1 MCNHDSMASGAA
13 ELLAH
18 WGYFAIF
25 VAVILGNI
33 GFPVPEETIL
43 ALGGYMSESDRP
55 AGGVFTPG
63 GRLVSIGVADHGVS
77 MSPTHHW
84 MASGSRPR

>member
-1 MCNHDSMASGAA
+1 MASGAA

-43 ALGGYMSESDRP
+43 ALGGATWPSGERF
-55 AGGVFTPG
+55 A
-63 GRLVSIGVADHGVS
+63 SIS
-77 MSPTHHW
+77 
-84 MASGSRPR
+84 

>member
-1 MCNHDSMASGAA
+1 MASGAA

-18 WGYFAIF
+18 WSYGAIF

-43 ALGGYMSESDRP
+43 VLGGYMAQRGALRLDIVMAIGIVSAVSGD
-55 AGGVFTPG
+55 GIGYWL
-63 GRLVSIGVADHGVS
+63 GR
-77 MSPTHHW
+77 
-84 MASGSRPR
+84 R

>member
-1 MCNHDSMASGAA
+1 MASGAA

-18 WGYFAIF
+18 WGYGAIV

-43 ALGGYMSESDRP
+43 ALGGYM
-55 AGGVFTPG
+55 
-63 GRLVSIGVADHGVS
+63 
-77 MSPTHHW
+77 
-84 MASGSRPR
+84 ASGERFASIS

>member
-18 WGYFAIF
+18 WGYGAIF

-43 ALGGYMSESDRP
+43 ALGGYM
-55 AGGVFTPG
+55 
-63 GRLVSIGVADHGVS
+63 
-77 MSPTHHW
+77 
-84 MASGSRPR
+84 ASSAR